1 MDNVCSNKPKDMN
14 SDCKET
20 DFRISYPLHNMI
32 YLKTTN
38 PIPNIHYIHYDLSN
52 NHYCCEEELDNLP
65 VTL

>member
-1 MDNVCSNKPKDMN
+1 MSMDNVCSNKPKDMN

-38 PIPNIHYIHYDLSN
+38 PIPNIHYIHGRVNLLSEN
-52 NHYCCEEELDNLP
+52 
-65 VTL
+65 T